1 MKQAANRHTEWYHQR
16 PWAAVISALAFVS
29 CYIVASLA
37 IDSGSLI
44 QYFTAIVLLTVGI
57 NRFAH
62 IIIVSLGKGR
72 AA

>member
-1 MKQAANRHTEWYHQR
+1 MAKNMTQQWYHQR
-16 PWAAVISALAFVS
+16 TWAALIIVGALIG

-44 QYFTAIVLLTVGI
+44 LYAVAIGLLILAI

-62 IIIVSLGKGR
+62 IIIVSVRKK
-72 AA
+72 AV